1 MSFYEYLPHEHSYA
15 LMLAIHD
22 NLYPWDS
29 MITNML
35 SERYPRAED
44 VGASTS
50 DSKIDE
56 DEEFDDAVLTTFA
69 YALQETLAYQ
79 DCILYMTIESKS

>member
-1 MSFYEYLPHEHSYA
+1 
-15 LMLAIHD
+15 
-22 NLYPWDS
+22 
-29 MITNML
+29 MITNMVL
-35 SERYPRAED
+35 ERYPRAED

-56 DEEFDDAVLTTFA
+56 DEESDDAVLATFA

-79 DCILYMTIESKS
+79 DCILYMTIESKR